1 MGFGGKLST
10 QGGFVDKF
18 LPRMEMATKK
28 AANRCGLCLFVL

>member
-10 QGGFVDKF
+10 LGGFVDKF
-18 LPRMEMATKK
+18 LSLIKMATKK